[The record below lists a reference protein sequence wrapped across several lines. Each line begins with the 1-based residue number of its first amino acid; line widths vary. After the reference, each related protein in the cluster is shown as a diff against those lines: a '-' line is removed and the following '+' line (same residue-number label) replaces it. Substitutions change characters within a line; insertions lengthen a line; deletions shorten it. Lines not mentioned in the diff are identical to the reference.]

1 LGQITVTPFAA
12 KPNEARVGA
21 AVVGEGVVVVL
32 GAAVDGAAVVLG
44 AAVDGAAVEGA
55 AVEGGGVVVV
65 KGTVV
70 DGGAAVA
77 GATEVGAGGTA
88 LGSSTLSAFV
98 PPHAAKTSD
107 IVIAKPTTPRFIIST

>member
-1 LGQITVTPFAA
+1 MGQITVTPFAA
-12 KPNEARVGA
+12 KPKEARVGA

-77 GATEVGAGGTA
+77 GATEIGASGTA
-88 LGSSTLSAFV
+88 FGSSAISEFEPLQ
-98 PPHAAKTSD
+98 AATTSD
-107 IVIAKPTTPRFIIST
+107 IATKKPTTSRFIVST